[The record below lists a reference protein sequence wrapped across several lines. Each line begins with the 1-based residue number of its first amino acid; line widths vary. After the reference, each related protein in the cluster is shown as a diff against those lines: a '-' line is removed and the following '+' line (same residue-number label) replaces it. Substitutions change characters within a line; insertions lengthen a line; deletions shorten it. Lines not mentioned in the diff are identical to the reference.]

1 MIPGEIFYKDE
12 DLILNEDF
20 EAIEIEVTNT
30 GDRAVQ
36 IGSHFH
42 FFEVNRFLKFD
53 RSMAFGKKLDI
64 PAGNAI
70 RFESGQTHRVRLI
83 DIGGNGR
90 VIGFN
95 GLTNGVAHDIKKD
108 EAMKNLL
115 QKGYANINSDGE
127 E

>member
-1 MIPGEIFYKDE
+1 MIPGEIFYKNE

-64 PAGNAI
+64 
-70 RFESGQTHRVRLI
+70 
-83 DIGGNGR
+83 
-90 VIGFN
+90 
-95 GLTNGVAHDIKKD
+95 TNGVAHDIKKD
-108 EAMKNLL
+108 EAMKNLV